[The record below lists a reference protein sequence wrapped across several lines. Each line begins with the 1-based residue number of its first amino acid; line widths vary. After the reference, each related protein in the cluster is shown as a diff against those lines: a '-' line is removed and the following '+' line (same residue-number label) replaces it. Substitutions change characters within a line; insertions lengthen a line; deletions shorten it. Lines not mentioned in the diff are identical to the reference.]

1 MENIKRDH
9 RKYLLA
15 GNKKKQAKSFN
26 NVVFYPVW
34 DIKLTQITLQ
44 YLHLNLGIVKKHH
57 DLLEQECHKLDKLIA
72 QQCALNKTQHGNS
85 TAFERYI
92 TKYSTVHDN
101 IVRLKEYHLGTMINC
116 LENDPQK
123 KVFDHQRF
131 KLSSLY
137 TELKAVEQ
145 QLDRLTKYCHLPF
158 WSGPVTSN
166 LDDVLKEQGIHTRP
180 TMGGRL

>member
-1 MENIKRDH
+1 MENVKKDH

-34 DIKLTQITLQ
+34 DIKLTQVTPP

-57 DLLEQECHKLDKLIA
+57 DLLKQECHKRDKQIA
-72 QQCALNKTQHGNS
+72 QQCALNKTQHGNA

-101 IVRLKEYHLGTMINC
+101 IVRLKEEERHLGTMINC
-116 LENDPQK
+116 LENDPPK
-123 KVFDHQRF
+123 TFFDHQRF

-145 QLDRLTKYCHLPF
+145 QVDRLTKYRHLT
-158 WSGPVTSN
+158 G
-166 LDDVLKEQGIHTRP
+166 
-180 TMGGRL
+180 